1 MSRYY
6 RIISLVLAL
15 IGFTVSKLS
24 RYYLIISSVLV
35 VIGFTVT
42 IIGFVVNSLLLS
54 MLGFIVTVGDLVF
67 FFYRTFKELY
77 DNIYR
82 TFDNIYRTFKELY
95 DNIYGKLR
103 SYIPPHEFMEHPL
116 AQSKVFE
123 ALYSLGRYYW
133 ERHEYGFIPAF
144 EDLKLKITLEK
155 LSDEDENLIPGS
167 RPPNVSWLFYK
178 FKIEEEWKIK
188 LEREIT
194 SIIANTKKSILEF
207 LNDILVCDEETYYS
221 IFHYKLLPPNVG
233 VFTPVPIALSPLLR
247 KDDSYKSFLK
257 GIKYI
262 TNARYIIK
270 RNEAEAEVE
279 LEDLHLQDKNIL
291 EKELTKLLPGFKKI
305 LEKNRESISDG
316 VFQILRKSESNIKG
330 DKRVLKIPRGKQA
343 EWTVKFNCTYILP
356 VEVKE
361 HDGKERTIWDQN
373 HFTSVFSRVIVNIE
387 SIEFCKHESFSE
399 INFEGYLSPLL
410 QFVVAGPQKLE
421 RSKSNSGYECWE
433 ITDEKIEYVYP
444 GDSIMF
450 RWAEA
455 R

>member
-1 MSRYY
+1 LSRYY

-15 IGFTVSKLS
+15 IRFTVSKLS

-54 MLGFIVTVGDLVF
+54 MLGFIVTVVDLVF

-77 DNIYR
+77 
-82 TFDNIYRTFKELY
+82 DNIYRTFKELY

-116 AQSKVFE
+116 AQSKVFK
-123 ALYSLGRYYW
+123 ALYRLGSYYW
-133 ERHEYGFIPAF
+133 GRHEYGFIPAF

-207 LNDILVCDEETYYS
+207 LNDILVCDEEAYYR
-221 IFHYKLLPPNVG
+221 IFHFKLLSPNVG
-233 VFTPVPIALSPLLR
+233 VFTPVPIAFSSLLR
-247 KDDSYKSFLK
+247 QDDSYKSFLK
-257 GIKYI
+257 GIRYI
-262 TNARYIIK
+262 TNARYKIKK
-270 RNEAEAEVE
+270 RNGAEAEVE

-291 EKELTKLLPGFKKI
+291 EEELTKLLPGFKEKV
-305 LEKNRESISDG
+305 LEGNRNSISAG

-330 DKRVLKIPRGKQA
+330 NRRVLEIPHGEQA
-343 EWTVKFNCTYILP
+343 EWTVEFNCTYILP
-356 VEVKE
+356 VEVKKHDEKE
-361 HDGKERTIWDQN
+361 HTIWDQN
-373 HFTSVFSRVIVNIE
+373 YFTSVFSRVIVNIE
-387 SIEFCKHESFSE
+387 SIKFCKHKSFSE
-399 INFEGYLSPLL
+399 IKFEGYLSPLL

-421 RSKSNSGYECWE
+421 PPKSNSEYECWE
-433 ITDEKIEYVYP
+433 ITDEKEIEYVYP

>member
-1 MSRYY
+1 ML
-6 RIISLVLAL
+6 SLIVAAGGL
-15 IGFTVSKLS
+15 VS
-24 RYYLIISSVLV
+24 
-35 VIGFTVT
+35 
-42 IIGFVVNSLLLS
+42 
-54 MLGFIVTVGDLVF
+54 
-67 FFYRTFKELY
+67 FFYLTFKELY
-77 DNIYR
+77 DNIYNKMKR
-82 TFDNIYRTFKELY
+82 H
-95 DNIYGKLR
+95 
-103 SYIPPHEFMEHPL
+103 IPPHEFMKHPL
-116 AQSKVFE
+116 ARSKVFK
-123 ALYSLGRYYW
+123 ALYRLGRYYW
-133 ERHEYGFIPAF
+133 KRHEYGFIPAF

-155 LSDEDENLIPGS
+155 LSDEDKKLIPDSGPS
-167 RPPNVSWLFYK
+167 NVSWLFYK

-188 LEREIT
+188 LKSEIT

-207 LNDILVCDEETYYS
+207 LNDILVCDEEAYYR
-221 IFHYKLLPPNVG
+221 IFHFKLLSPNVG
-233 VFTPVPIALSPLLR
+233 VFTPVPIALSPSLR

-270 RNEAEAEVE
+270 RKEAEAEVE

-305 LEKNRESISDG
+305 LEKNRKSISDG
-316 VFQILRKSESNIKG
+316 VFQILRKSSNIKG
-330 DKRVLKIPRGKQA
+330 DKRVLKIPRGEQA

-410 QFVVAGPQKLE
+410 QFVVAGPRKLE